1 MIKYIVYKT
10 YLKRSFIMNKIKD
23 FFYNKN
29 DIIIVLIILVAAAF
43 IIYGRIGAIMDYPKV
58 FAEKTAESQ
67 QIESATEEEAVVSS
81 ASSEGQTSQSS
92 TGDVRSS
99 SESGSTKSDSGYIS
113 IVIKDSDT
121 SSSVAR
127 KLYKAGVVDSA
138 KDFESYIKKKGKAKS
153 IKSGN
158 FKIPSKASDK
168 EILNIIAN

>member
-1 MIKYIVYKT
+1 MIKYIVYRT
-10 YLKRSFIMNKIKD
+10 YLKRRFIMNKIKD

-58 FAEKTAESQ
+58 FAEKTEESQ
-67 QIESATEEEAVVSS
+67 QIESATEEETVVPS
-81 ASSEGQTSQSS
+81 SSEGQAAQSS
-92 TGDVRSS
+92 TGAVSS
-99 SESGSTKSDSGYIS
+99 SAESGSAKSDSGYIS
-113 IVIKDSDT
+113 LVIKDSDT
-121 SSSVAR
+121 SSSVAQ

-138 KDFESYIKKKGKAKS
+138 KDFERYIKKKGKAKS
-153 IKSGN
+153 IKSGK

>member
-1 MIKYIVYKT
+1 MIKYIVYRT
-10 YLKRSFIMNKIKD
+10 YLKRRFIMNKIKD

-58 FAEKTAESQ
+58 FAEKTEESQ
-67 QIESATEEEAVVSS
+67 QIESATEEEAVVPS
-81 ASSEGQTSQSS
+81 SSEGQKAQSS
-92 TGDVRSS
+92 AGAVSS
-99 SESGSTKSDSGYIS
+99 SAESGSVKSDSGYIS
-113 IVIKDSDT
+113 LVIKDSDT
-121 SSSVAR
+121 SSSVAQ

-138 KDFESYIKKKGKAKS
+138 KDFERYIKKKGKAKS